1 MNSLD
6 LISLKKNV
14 KDYLDTCGL
23 PKEAI
28 RLVLRE
34 IYEEVQKEA
43 VNEALEQAKENHDIL
58 MPSTILFSI
67 MLCCFWNNFRLQEMQ
82 SQGRYL

>member
-43 VNEALEQAKENHDIL
+43 VNEALEQAKENEEKESEDE
-58 MPSTILFSI
+58 T
-67 MLCCFWNNFRLQEMQ
+67 LQPCIDSEQ
-82 SQGRYL
+82 DKETATE